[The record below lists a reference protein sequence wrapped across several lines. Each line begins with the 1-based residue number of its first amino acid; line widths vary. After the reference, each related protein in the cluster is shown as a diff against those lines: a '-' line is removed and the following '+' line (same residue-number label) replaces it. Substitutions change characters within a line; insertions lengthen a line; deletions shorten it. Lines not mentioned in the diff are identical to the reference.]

1 MGGIVKSIGKAI
13 KGIGK
18 ALKKIAP
25 ILLVAAAIYVGYGY
39 MTGFQAGGWPQIT
52 NWGKSLVSGVGQG
65 QTISQAATAATD
77 VTAMAGAETAA
88 LGAAETGAST
98 FGADALTT
106 GLGAEQAVTST
117 ALPGLDQASTG
128 MIGQVG
134 DVSST
139 VADAGAGLIGDGM
152 GLPSG
157 AQAAGPASNWAV
169 DAMTQT
175 QPGLTDMYSEIGTG
189 WKDMTQ
195 GVLDSLSSPAQA
207 AGFGPNKVIP
217 GSTFDSALGGA
228 SPAYPG
234 VAESTSLGGVTD
246 VASINQ
252 AAANQVMGG
261 STWTPDTITGT
272 GPGLS
277 TLPPD
282 PRLAQQYSPNQFLP
296 NSGNIA
302 SHLSAGEKDTFFGK
316 LAQLGKKGWEAYKKM
331 WADNPGM
338 AMWTTSNVLKTILA
352 YLDNTDEELAHRRAH
367 VGGFAPG
374 GYDEVAARYG
384 GNLPGGRGGGAGYT
398 APRGRSKQIKTGPI
412 SEANRGR
419 SSAVDTRP
427 TREYGSS
434 QQEIVS

>member
-18 ALKKIAP
+18 AIKKIAP
-25 ILLVAAAIYVGYGY
+25 ILLVAAAVYIGYGY

-77 VTAMAGAETAA
+77 MTAMAGAQTAAIGAETTA
-88 LGAAETGAST
+88 LGAEAVTT
-98 FGADALTT
+98 ALPAT
-106 GLGAEQAVTST
+106 EAVTST
-117 ALPGLDQASTG
+117 AIGLDGAATGIGLDSASTG

-152 GLPSG
+152 GAG
-157 AQAAGPASNWAV
+157 AMTGPETNWAL
-169 DAMTQT
+169 DSMAQT
-175 QPGLTDMYSEIGTG
+175 QIGKDAMYSEIGAG
-189 WKDMTQ
+189 WTDTTKGILAD
-195 GVLDSLSSPAQA
+195 LNAPSPISSAQA
-207 AGFGPNKVIP
+207 AGMGSDYGVPLYTQPP
-217 GSTFDSALGGA
+217 GSTFVPELGGT

-234 VAESTSLGGVTD
+234 VAESTALSGVTD
-246 VASINQ
+246 VASVNQ

-261 STWTPDTITGT
+261 VPTAPSQATVPYGGRNPYGFRAD
-272 GPGLS
+272 
-277 TLPPD
+277 
-282 PRLAQQYSPNQFLP
+282 QY
-296 NSGNIA
+296 GGM
-302 SHLSAGEKDTFFGK
+302 SHLDPSQKGTFFGK
-316 LAQLGKKGWEAYKKM
+316 LAQLGRKGWEAYKKM
-331 WADNPGM
+331 WAENPGM

-352 YLDNTDEELAHRRAH
+352 MLDKTDEKLAYRRAH

-398 APRGRSKQIKTGPI
+398 APSRRSMQIKSGPI
-412 SEANRGR
+412 PEANRGR
-419 SSAVDTRP
+419 SSAVNRTPATQIRS
-427 TREYGSS
+427 T
-434 QQEIVS
+434 QQGQV